1 MRAITDSQ
9 DGSEAESD
17 IFGDSWASGS
27 PDLRQG
33 LLHSAH
39 TGQHKQRRQHSSTG
53 RHSRPSAHQQHHGRS
68 SRLGGSLLAG
78 LFGRRSEHDAAAAG
92 QAHADLDPADAAAV
106 TADLLETGGS
116 LTFDGHGV
124 TRTRVQEAA
133 AAAVTIPSS
142 SSTTQPHGLAPPAP
156 PAAGTDAADPGTGMS
171 FSADPVGR
179 CFSEPAAKEAL
190 QAAQSG
196 QLNEEVF
203 SGQLGAGVAGEG
215 APARR
220 SSHSIS
226 LGQMSAGKRRWQGA
240 AQKVIAM
247 KHITSSFRPGA
258 LQVGCALTWWWGVVV
273 GWWDTCLW

>member
-53 RHSRPSAHQQHHGRS
+53 RHSRLSSHQQHHGRS

-78 LFGRRSEHDAAAAG
+78 LFGRRSEHNAAAAQQ
-92 QAHADLDPADAAAV
+92 QAELDPADAAAV

-133 AAAVTIPSS
+133 AAAAAATAAATIPSS
-142 SSTTQPHGLAPPAP
+142 SSTPQQHGLAAPAL

-171 FSADPVGR
+171 FSVDPVDR
-179 CFSEPAAKEAL
+179 CFSEPAARAAL
-190 QAAQSG
+190 RAAQSG

-203 SGQLGAGVAGEG
+203 SGQLGAGVAGG
-215 APARR
+215 VPPRR

-226 LGQMSAGKRRWQGA
+226 LGQMSAGKRRWQSA

-258 LQVGCALTWWWGVVV
+258 LQVGAWTW
-273 GWWDTCLW
+273 